1 MSVLKLQGASK
12 NKAETYFLYV
22 EHLFLRSNAVDASPT
37 NVHPCTFVGY
47 EFAEQTRCCSISRTS
62 LSVLKMQKKRM
73 RIFDTLSGGTD
84 AARIKQKQD
93 DMFLIAGKCGTLI
106 RRDKGAGSRLLANA
120 RKS

>member
-1 MSVLKLQGASK
+1 MSQKLVTFWTAPLLLKNAQR
-12 NKAETYFLYV
+12 FR
-22 EHLFLRSNAVDASPT
+22 RS
-37 NVHPCTFVGY
+37 
-47 EFAEQTRCCSISRTS
+47 
-62 LSVLKMQKKRM
+62 
-73 RIFDTLSGGTD
+73 TD